1 MFSSRDRKDTDVS
14 KPKTEGKPQVPS
26 IISANLKIVGNL
38 VSDGDV
44 QVDGIIEGDVN
55 SRSLTVSENASIIGE
70 VTAETV
76 RIHGTVRGQIKAAN
90 VAMGPTAKVV
100 GDVAHTNL
108 VIESGAF
115 IEGHCKRLDVVGDGE
130 PGVVE
135 TMTDVD
141 AEGQAAA

>member
-1 MFSSRDRKDTDVS
+1 VS
-14 KPKTEGKPQVPS
+14 KTKAEGRPQVPS

-44 QVDGIIEGDVN
+44 QVDGVVEGDVS
-55 SRSLTVSENASIIGE
+55 SRSLTVSENASIVGE
-70 VTAETV
+70 VAADTV

-100 GDVAHTNL
+100 GDVIHSNL

-115 IEGHCKRLDVVGDGE
+115 IEGHCKRLAPSAADTAAASPADGE
-130 PGVVE
+130 A
-135 TMTDVD
+135 
-141 AEGQAAA
+141 AESQGQAA

>member
-1 MFSSRDRKDTDVS
+1 MS
-14 KPKTEGKPQVPS
+14 KPKAEGKPQVPS

-44 QVDGIIEGDVN
+44 QVDGVIEGDVN

-70 VTAETV
+70 VEAETV

-90 VAMGPTAKVV
+90 VALGPTAKVA
-100 GDVAHTNL
+100 GDVIHTNL

-115 IEGHCKRLDVVGDGE
+115 IEGHCKRLEAAARDEAAMAEAE
-130 PGVVE
+130 P
-135 TMTDVD
+135 
-141 AEGQAAA
+141 EGQVAA